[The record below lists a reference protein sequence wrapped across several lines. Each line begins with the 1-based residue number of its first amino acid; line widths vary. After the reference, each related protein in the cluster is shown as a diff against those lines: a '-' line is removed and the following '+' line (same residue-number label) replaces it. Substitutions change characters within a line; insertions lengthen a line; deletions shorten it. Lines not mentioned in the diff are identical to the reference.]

1 MAVEHSLPHEVL
13 LLSHVLG
20 LVHCP
25 QDDDPIQKLV
35 AGANVVLLA
44 PGAAAVEVGVAVAAA
59 VLGVAAVAAALDAV
73 VVAAVL
79 DAAVVATALA
89 VAAVGAVAVGAVAVV
104 APTAAVPTA
113 AVPAAAVVTAGAQVG
128 PGTPPAAVQE
138 FGIMA
143 GVESAV
149 VAVGGDDHNP
159 LDEQVHHSYQSISQH

>member
-104 APTAAVPTA
+104 APTAAVP
-113 AVPAAAVVTAGAQVG
+113 AAAVVTAGAQVG